1 MPRPGEPFAL
11 MKKRVILAWIACT
24 VGALLMLLR
33 AQMGSHAIPRPSET
47 YRKQT
52 STEYLWENASP
63 TSDHARLFSVVDD
76 YLKGLPAGASVVD
89 LGCGNGAFL
98 SRLRGRGWKLSGVDL
113 STSGIAIAR
122 RQWPDIRFEVADA
135 TADLIS
141 LGYGTYDAVIS
152 TDVIEHVFLPR
163 LFAANCVR
171 LLKPTGTLVI
181 STPYHGYAKNL
192 GIALTGEWDRHHD
205 PLWDYGHIKFW
216 SVRTL
221 SELLFEAGFQGL
233 EWRGVGRF
241 PLFWNEMIIR
251 AQVAARAAP

>member
-1 MPRPGEPFAL
+1 MT
-11 MKKRVILAWIACT
+11 KRVILASIACT
-24 VGALLMLLR
+24 TVALMLLVIS
-33 AQMGSHAIPRPSET
+33 QMGSHAIPQPRET

-76 YLKGLPAGASVVD
+76 YLKGLPAGANVVD
-89 LGCGNGAFL
+89 LGCGNGAYWRDYAAAAGSCRASICPPRGSL
-98 SRLRGRGWKLSGVDL
+98 SLNASG
-113 STSGIAIAR
+113 
-122 RQWPDIRFEVADA
+122 
-135 TADLIS
+135 LIS
-141 LGYGTYDAVIS
+141 ALRLPTPPAIWPFSVGTYDAVIS

-163 LFAANCVR
+163 LFAANCRR

-233 EWRGVGRF
+233 EWRGAGRF

-251 AQVAARAAP
+251 ARVAPRGAG